1 MKNLIKFI
9 MFLIYTVGIFFIEN
23 YIAIASIAIFNL
35 LLMIIIKINIKSAIN
50 NIVKLLPFILF
61 TVVVNILFA
70 DLQFAILIGIRLILV
85 CNLSYI
91 FSKMI
96 TYTEFGEVIEK
107 LMYPFKIFGIN
118 PKEIGLVITIA
129 LSFMP
134 IMKSEFGQMRNV
146 LKVKGIR
153 PTNFNILK
161 NLSLIFK
168 PFFISVL
175 QRLNEVEMSLKAK
188 GWQE

>member
-9 MFLIYTVGIFFIEN
+9 LFLIYTVGIFFIEN
-23 YIAIASIAIFNL
+23 YIVLASIAIFNL
-35 LLMIIIKINIKSAIN
+35 LLMIIVKININNAIN
-50 NIVKLLPFILF
+50 NLVKLLPFILF

-70 DLQFAILIGIRLILV
+70 DLEFAILIGVRLILV

-91 FSKMI
+91 FSKTI
-96 TYTEFGEVIEK
+96 TYTEFGEIIEK
-107 LMYPFKIFGIN
+107 LMCPFKIFGVN

-134 IMKSEFGQMRNV
+134 IMKSEFEQIRNV

>member
-1 MKNLIKFI
+1 MKKLIKFI
-9 MFLIYTVGIFFIEN
+9 LFLIYTVGIFFIEN
-23 YIAIASIAIFNL
+23 YIVLASIAIFNL
-35 LLMIIIKINIKSAIN
+35 LIMIIIKINIKHAVN
-50 NIVKLLPFILF
+50 NLIKLLPFILF
-61 TVVVNILFA
+61 TAVVNILFA
-70 DLQFAILIGIRLILV
+70 DLQFAILIGVRLILV

-91 FSKMI
+91 FSKTI

-134 IMKSEFGQMRNV
+134 IMKSEFEQMRNV
-146 LKVKGIR
+146 LKVKGIK
-153 PTNFNILK
+153 PTNFNLLK

-175 QRLNEVEMSLKAK
+175 QRVNEVEMSLKAK

>member
-1 MKNLIKFI
+1 MKSLIKFI
-9 MFLIYTVGIFFIEN
+9 LFLIYTIGIFFIDN
-23 YIAIASIAIFNL
+23 YLILGTIAIFNII
-35 LLMIIIKINIKSAIN
+35 LMIAIKINIKNAGSN
-50 NIVKLLPFILF
+50 LMKLLPFILF
-61 TVVVNILFA
+61 TVIINILFA
-70 DLQFAILIGIRLILV
+70 DLEFGILIGIRLILV
-85 CNLSYI
+85 CNLSYT
-91 FSKMI
+91 FSKTI

-107 LMYPFKIFGIN
+107 LIYPFKIFGVN

-134 IMKSEFGQMRNV
+134 IMKSEFGQMKNV

-153 PTNFNILK
+153 PTNFILLK

-175 QRLNEVEMSLKAK
+175 QRLNEVEMSLKSK

>member
-9 MFLIYTVGIFFIEN
+9 MFLIYTVGIFFINN
-23 YIAIASIAIFNL
+23 YIILASIAVLNVI
-35 LLMIIIKINIKSAIN
+35 LMLTIKINMKNALN
-50 NIVKLLPFILF
+50 NLFKLLPFILF
-61 TVVVNILFA
+61 TAVVNILFA
-70 DLQFAILIGIRLILV
+70 DLQFAILIGVRLILV

-91 FSKMI
+91 FSKTI

-107 LMYPFKIFGIN
+107 LIYPFKIFGIN

-153 PTNFNILK
+153 LTNFNILK

>member
-9 MFLIYTVGIFFIEN
+9 MFLIYTVGIFFINN
-23 YIAIASIAIFNL
+23 YIVLASIAVLNVI
-35 LLMIIIKINIKSAIN
+35 LMLTIKINMKNALN
-50 NIVKLLPFILF
+50 NLFKLLPFILF
-61 TVVVNILFA
+61 TAVVNILFA
-70 DLQFAILIGIRLILV
+70 DLQFAILIGVRLILV

-91 FSKMI
+91 FSKTI

-146 LKVKGIR
+146 LKVKGVK

>member
-1 MKNLIKFI
+1 MRNLIKFI
-9 MFLIYTVGIFFIEN
+9 LFLIYTIGVFFIEN
-23 YIAIASIAIFNL
+23 YIILASIAVLNVI
-35 LLMIIIKINIKSAIN
+35 LMIIIKINMKSAIN
-50 NIVKLLPFILF
+50 NLVKLLPFILF
-61 TVVVNILFA
+61 TAVVNILFA
-70 DLQFAILIGIRLILV
+70 DLQFATLIGVRLILV
-85 CNLSYI
+85 CNVSYI
-91 FSKMI
+91 FSKTI

-107 LMYPFKIFGIN
+107 LMYPFKVFGIN

-134 IMKSEFGQMRNV
+134 IMKSEFGQIRNV

-168 PFFISVL
+168 PFFISIL

>member
-9 MFLIYTVGIFFIEN
+9 LFFVYVIGVFFVKNYVVLLLI
-23 YIAIASIAIFNL
+23 ALFNII
-35 LLMIIIKINIKSAIN
+35 LMIILKIDIKMAIKNVI
-50 NIVKLLPFILF
+50 KLLPFILF
-61 TVVVNILFA
+61 TIIINVLFA
-70 DLQFAILIGIRLILV
+70 DLEFAVLIGIRLILV

-91 FSKMI
+91 FSK
-96 TYTEFGEVIEK
+96 TLSYTEFGETIEK
-107 LMYPFKIFGIN
+107 IMYPLKIFGVD

-129 LSFMP
+129 LSFVP
-134 IMKSEFGQMRNV
+134 ILKDEILQLKNV
-146 LKVKGIR
+146 LKVKGIK
-153 PTNFNILK
+153 PTNFNLIK
-161 NLSLIFK
+161 NLRLIFK

>member
-9 MFLIYTVGIFFIEN
+9 LFLIYTVGIFFIEN
-23 YIAIASIAIFNL
+23 YIVLASIAIFNL
-35 LLMIIIKINIKSAIN
+35 LIMIIIKINIKHAVN
-50 NIVKLLPFILF
+50 NLIKLLPFILF
-61 TVVVNILFA
+61 TAVVNILFA
-70 DLQFAILIGIRLILV
+70 DLQFAILIGVRLILV

-91 FSKMI
+91 FSKTI

-134 IMKSEFGQMRNV
+134 IMKSEFEQMRNV
-146 LKVKGIR
+146 LKVKGIK
-153 PTNFNILK
+153 PTNFNLLK

-175 QRLNEVEMSLKAK
+175 QRVNEVEMSLKAK

>member
-9 MFLIYTVGIFFIEN
+9 LFLIYTVGIFFINN
-23 YIAIASIAIFNL
+23 YLVLGMIAIFNII
-35 LLMIIIKINIKSAIN
+35 LMIVIKINIKSAGSNLI
-50 NIVKLLPFILF
+50 KLLPFILF
-61 TVVVNILFA
+61 TVIVNILFA
-70 DLQFAILIGIRLILV
+70 DLEFGILIGVRLILV

-91 FSKMI
+91 FSKTI

-107 LMYPFKIFGIN
+107 LVYPFKIFGAQ

-134 IMKSEFGQMRNV
+134 IMKSEFGQMKNV
-146 LKVKGIR
+146 LKVKGIK
-153 PTNFNILK
+153 PTNFNLIK
-161 NLSLIFK
+161 NLNLIFK

>member
-1 MKNLIKFI
+1 
-9 MFLIYTVGIFFIEN
+9 MFLIYTVGIFFINN
-23 YIAIASIAIFNL
+23 YIILASIAVLNVI
-35 LLMIIIKINIKSAIN
+35 LMLTIKINMKKALN
-50 NIVKLLPFILF
+50 NLFKLLPFILF
-61 TVVVNILFA
+61 TAVVNILFA
-70 DLQFAILIGIRLILV
+70 DLQFAILIGVRLILV

-91 FSKMI
+91 FSKTI

-146 LKVKGIR
+146 LKVKGVK

-168 PFFISVL
+168 PLFISVL

>member
-9 MFLIYTVGIFFIEN
+9 LFLIYTIGIFFIKS
-23 YIAIASIAIFNL
+23 YIILFLIAIFNII
-35 LLMIIIKINIKSAIN
+35 LMVILRINIQKAIKN
-50 NIVKLLPFILF
+50 LIKLLPFILF
-61 TVVVNILFA
+61 TALINILFA

-91 FSKMI
+91 FAKTIS
-96 TYTEFGEVIEK
+96 YTEFGEVIEK
-107 LMYPFKIFGIN
+107 IMYPLKIFGVN

-129 LSFMP
+129 LSFFP
-134 IMKSEFGQMRNV
+134 IMKDELLQIKNV
-146 LKVKGIR
+146 LKVKGIK
-153 PTNFNILK
+153 PTNFNLIK
-161 NLSLIFK
+161 NSSLIFK

-188 GWQE
+188 AWQE

>member
-35 LLMIIIKINIKSAIN
+35 LLMIIIKINIRSSIN

-70 DLQFAILIGIRLILV
+70 DLQFAILIGVRLILV

-91 FSKMI
+91 FSKTI

-118 PKEIGLVITIA
+118 PKEIGFVITIA

-134 IMKSEFGQMRNV
+134 IMKSEFGQIRNV

-153 PTNFNILK
+153 PTKFNILK

-168 PFFISVL
+168 PFFISIL

>member
-1 MKNLIKFI
+1 MRNLIKFI
-9 MFLIYTVGIFFIEN
+9 LFLIYTIGVFFINN
-23 YIAIASIAIFNL
+23 YIILASIAIFNL
-35 LLMIIIKINIKSAIN
+35 SFMIIIKVNVNNAIN
-50 NIVKLLPFILF
+50 NLVKLLPFILF
-61 TVVVNILFA
+61 TVVINILFA
-70 DLQFAILIGIRLILV
+70 DLQFAMLIGVRLILV

-91 FSKMI
+91 FSKTI
-96 TYTEFGEVIEK
+96 TYTEFGEIIEK

-134 IMKSEFGQMRNV
+134 IMKSEFEQIRNV